1 MTSTNDG
8 KDVKSNPKSSQ
19 KGKTYYIELYKSLE
33 SRLSG
38 ESSGDERT
46 RCVGEA
52 WRRVHS
58 LCGHSAPSTHPHLL
72 CWLQRHTA
80 KTVLQTEWPKSHDQH
95 TILIDAIDA
104 FLQDCTEAI
113 SRRNGERLVWETQ
126 LQQWAEGFKKIL
138 PNPWGHPVLQALLGG
153 QVPGDEEILEWL
165 KQERGVM
172 LVTRLRQMVASKS
185 CVDLALKLA
194 ATLRTRTRPAMTPD
208 ADGAPESTEAAQE
221 TTEFADVLRQEAGF
235 TPDVWN
241 FLMDIEFVLLD
252 KVNNR
257 PACIELAKQIPFREA
272 CPLVERL
279 NNRLESSPQEK
290 KLWKNAKEVAALVA
304 QVVIARC
311 MLVPVCR
318 GDVLIAL
325 YGCFRSVVHMLG
337 EEKLATC
344 SVGLAALATTARHL
358 HTMAAAAHKQLK
370 GERTPFVC
378 QLYVR
383 AITAGMNELEK
394 LKLATEKEAE
404 ARSTEQTLSSWF
416 NHLGSLLSASHRLS
430 CECLLTAFSV
440 HPSPA
445 MYDKVKGA
453 PLLEAIK
460 DLQEPNLETTS
471 EFGSWATDSRT
482 QTNLVKTSETLN
494 MKHIQKQANVLS
506 TAIFTEGEALGL
518 EPELC
523 NDLAVLLSGPRVKTL
538 TWDMEREVLLENCRT
553 YMERTHGGTRALTT
567 ELKYLNLDPRSYE
580 HLPEEDD
587 NEDDVYYG
595 IEKGYEHL
603 LEAQEAS
610 PEYHPQLWQDP
621 FLESPSI
628 SSDESLMVVKQ
639 RKKKKK
645 RALVV
650 DPLKLDSETNSNKE
664 TERSNSIGRTKSTSR
679 DATPHHSQSSQ
690 DADHTDTKPSIE
702 SKEDKKLK
710 KEKKQE
716 LKKEK
721 KEVKE
726 RKKREKSN
734 IRRETKTDKQEE
746 VGGNLARLVGMKVV
760 RKTDEEDK
768 IDRNNALKLQSINN
782 DGKMAQK
789 ADQNKLMD
797 NKNNKLNNISNESKP
812 SDKSH
817 ENSSVVFDGLFSM
830 EDMKFPDTQIIA
842 QDKTHNILSFN
853 PLNPP
858 PLARIKPDVKDNTS
872 KLSTNNKINEEVKTS
887 VKRLIDFRRHKPDHK
902 VGDLLQCKETLLS
915 EQALLETAR
924 PKLVPVPDIPTAV
937 IAKNLESPNVP
948 KPQSSKETN
957 TRNNVKSSENKSRQK
972 TNKLHEKA
980 AKETASQR
988 AFEEF
993 LKLQSY
999 KAVNLLASG
1008 PRPQPIAKVDNVTQK
1023 KFEHLLGQNVK
1034 NPSSKINKSKPQ
1046 DLSQNS
1052 VSQKVTP
1059 KPPCNVDVPINKD
1072 VTPNPTQIP
1081 DTKYPTTIYD
1091 PTQQHF
1097 QNFLKELQQSIN
1109 AGTFVKQKPEN
1120 KSAEKLTGPKILKQK
1135 IADNAPN
1142 TFARLSYLHK
1152 SKQMENKMK
1161 TEEKMRAKIDS
1172 NQLTTDLDKMLHLQ
1186 SNGQI
1191 VISRVNKNQ
1200 VKKSIDPIP
1209 VRSAKKET
1217 SPISKIA
1224 QNHPHLISSIQA
1236 KSTIVNYNPNINLHN
1251 NLNPQYS
1258 TNVKVETA
1266 STSTALSEK
1275 DQADLVLLLRQKN
1288 KLNAGYF
1295 AQNNT
1300 NFNNQFYSSC
1310 STTNIIDSTLKCQP
1324 NVQTQN
1330 SNLLQQPIHNSISN
1344 ISKQSET
1351 SVIKQISGSSQDLI
1365 KSIPISNEIKT
1376 NINTNTVI
1384 KTVNSVAPKYIQ
1396 FKVVPKDE
1404 QEVYEIKNDLNLKES
1419 CNFRDSKPKKEII
1432 EHVPMVDNFTH
1443 LDEYLRFHNNFQPV
1457 QPLHVQNM
1465 DKNTNEVAPAIIP
1478 EPQMNMFTTSNMEI
1492 RKSEKDKLNIMICP
1506 STQEKVETII
1516 TPPVKHPPFQVKPAD
1531 TKKKSVP
1538 KVAQTATKP
1547 QPVETPK
1554 SDWESVLDDLLK
1566 HKTPSRGPKALDVA
1580 LKKDS
1585 FDKHLP
1591 QKQKTETSTKKGR
1604 GVNNES
1610 AIKNDDAAAKNT
1622 IDSQGLQ
1629 PFKETNSL
1637 NSVLDKKPNEPNST
1651 QKFVKVN
1658 SKEEEDPFISGIHN
1672 SDYDLLDELMDED
1685 LRQEIDDAY
1694 CPIDLYTPKEKETL
1708 NTTSSTFMTTENF
1721 IPKEITKS
1729 TVSDL
1734 CANIPKSTVSDLC
1747 ANIGTNVQ
1755 NNVIKCN
1762 NPKSVILNIPK
1773 RSSSIAPSDSKPRVI
1788 SNELIVSK
1796 TKVDKNISKKS
1807 KAKQNITQKPT
1818 IKADTKIITNNLQI
1832 NPKQS
1837 EGVNITTPIISIVKK
1852 SRKGN
1857 CISNIYKNKL
1867 EIPTSSI
1874 QTVDPARVI
1883 IAPQLKASQNLM
1895 MDIGV
1900 RNNSHQLHQHTLI
1913 ASSPYSVTATSNVGL
1928 NNLPPTL
1935 KQVVSPVIVNNFVG
1949 SALTKTSIN
1958 TLPTQKIITLDG
1970 RDIKLQS
1977 PVIAANNLS
1986 KNNVTTECS
1995 IAHTQA
2001 KRKNLTT
2008 KSGLN
2013 KTTKVKDDAKN
2024 YLNRGSCLVKSI
2036 VQNMDALKKPSIDE
2050 AILNN
2055 ERKVLSEVQEK
2066 LQHVPSEKCEPKNN
2080 IVINKKNL
2088 FDKDIKAQESTE
2100 SKNNIVTVKKKIFE
2114 NEVKSCES
2122 KEINSNQ
2129 ILNEKSVFK
2138 NKPTLQESFEEK
2150 NTLPA
2155 DNKKI
2160 FEESGVTKNILTI
2173 QKNLIE
2179 NPLYSKETVDKE
2191 RIQNKRM
2198 LILNK
2203 QSIHNY
2209 CRDPI
2214 ALSYSP
2220 LNQSTPVDKKL
2231 KIEKT
2236 HTIPA
2241 GSVSENIAK
2250 NFNLEQTLMVSRSRT
2265 CQEVN
2270 KKEVKK
2276 CYDKVSLLE
2285 KDCVDKILSEQSNID
2300 SNLSGNTTR
2309 IIDQINGVI
2318 NAEVPV
2324 VQQKSNCY
2332 LKSPNDLNICEE
2344 AQSSQKL
2351 GKSLLKSKKGLL
2363 KQNDTHSAYP
2373 DIQKDLRK
2381 VVENLSS
2388 KIPKLSSNKQTTEI
2402 KNITTNINE
2411 TVKAIDITDDKNKL
2425 IQSPNLDK
2433 ICKLS
2438 DENQIPEST
2447 IDVMNSVLRETKNSA
2462 YIKQKD
2468 ISIST
2473 TAGIE
2478 SNLNS
2483 SKGFIHT
2490 KIEEHTN
2497 SSNKEEKVKTD
2508 PLLDKYRDQIYFEE
2522 VPREPND
2529 DPLKRVIRIKLPNG
2543 STFRATISGKLD
2555 INVDSIF
2562 TDPQMKS
2569 ILFNSTIKNKKC
2581 TLNLRQVTVADKNN
2595 SAEKNFVN
2603 EILYPKNLSDDPE
2616 TINLISDDEEASSEE
2631 PIKYVFQTEF
2641 GDYCVPLIEKEELL
2655 KHQKRFSQKC
2665 SVRIER
2671 GDIFKKI
2678 RAAKSCLSLESNKIC
2693 GVQDLQIVD
2702 EKLLNEDDDNIIEID
2717 DSSNDSVSN
2726 INIINSPKRESNIR
2740 PKLSTDLDVLKNSI
2754 IKGLRISNTLETIVD
2769 DEPTILEENES
2780 AKIGD
2785 FESIL
2790 RESMNEEKTKWMS
2803 SCFVKLIRCDSDI
2816 SINNDKEDADVTPD
2830 DLPSCLHRSG
2840 SFSILNDYLIDN
2852 VNLGDYITNK
2862 TDESSEIKY
2871 QRSLHCDSEWLLT
2884 KASLHDIALKNVPI
2898 DNCIQSEERPLN
2910 EIHDVSTDYESDLD
2924 SNSSL
2929 TTEHN
2934 INQCV
2939 LQNQKPPSLVSIVTK
2954 YFANNPMIDLLKP
2967 IVRTI
2972 EEKSVQSVNLKRKT
2986 MYVSDQDITKCKISK
3001 TNATLNKKLK
3011 CVAPNDTYFHNIVN
3025 TEAVEGNC
3033 LKNDIM
3039 VHNETVEE
3047 FVTSDEKTSILNKD
3061 EIQISTTKQEQE
3073 NKCENNISSNLKE
3086 DKIITENTS
3095 SDTIFSD
3102 GNDDLSMTTSTTK
3115 QEQENICEN
3124 NISSNL
3130 KEDKIISENTSSDT
3144 IFSDGNDGSR
3154 MITSTTKQEQENVC
3168 ENNISNNLKEDKI
3181 ITENTSSDT
3190 IFSDGNDDISMTTS
3204 TTKQEQE
3211 NICENNISSNLKE
3224 DKIIT
3229 ENTSS
3234 DTIFSDGNDDISMTT
3249 STTKQE
3255 QENIYENNILSSN
3268 LKEDKII
3275 SENTSSD
3282 TIFSDGNDDLS
3293 MTTSTTKQEQENIC
3307 ENNISSNLKE
3317 DKIVTKNTFSDTIF
3331 SDGNDGSRMI
3341 TSTTKQEQENVCE
3354 NNISSNLKEDKI
3366 ISENTSSDTIFLDG
3380 NDCLRMTTSSIDEE
3394 GDSENLRTTSCFD
3407 YTYIGRCVVEEFLKR
3422 EKESWHENSIQ
3433 VNKTKYEGITDIK
3446 NSTDDMND
3454 NDSISRERTLTDEH
3468 CNIDK
3473 LKNLQT
3479 TLCVDDLDTLKV
3491 DNINEAKE
3499 NLTDS
3504 ILVKAETKDMCKN
3517 IKELAEKYKN
3527 VTIDESPDVLN
3538 ENIAASINDDKAEH
3552 TELSEINQT
3561 STDMNLKPKDV
3572 PLCHKTNN
3580 NNLELVLP
3588 KSNVSVQNNVTLL
3601 YSANSELMLKGS
3613 EYKDP
3618 KIGTCYLFPL
3628 RKYLKKGEEN
3638 KVFNVLT
3645 VKTEHSNNGV
3655 IENTPDEDDFHIIIP
3670 KLTYSRHRMDTNSS
3684 LQYLNSFIK
3693 RNLKRKR
3700 GSVDTKNNEKRYR
3713 KGKNID
3719 YPKLTVTAMEKSAYV
3734 KEFNR
3739 LINYWN
3745 NVEFSFSRSYNEVEN
3760 FDVCDLLKSWP
3771 IQGTMNVLTSE
3782 CNDENVLFICDNDE
3796 VKFDNDPL
3804 RKSFAEELASEYQE
3818 NEYKSIEIN
3827 ETNFS
3832 MGFGE
3837 GSDRVIQSYVDR
3849 NTLPKISAATLSDV
3863 KHAQPFLSFEYSE
3876 NLNKTSEDK
3885 IEVTERYISYIRLKD
3900 KVRSFFK
3907 RTAIELNKDWILN
3920 NTKECKNN
3928 SNMYENSNF
3937 PFDVNNLDFFGVPYC
3952 ESVVQVVQVGQ
3963 LPVSAAAQN
3972 PVTCDPRVTQVTDA
3986 SPPQCSA
3993 ENSPPDG
4000 SQASMK
4006 TEYTELTTADLSIP
4020 SIQEYDRHN
4029 QTMNMLSQENH
4040 KMSFSDENIPIE
4052 TEVNSIVKI
4061 EIAEEV
4067 LENEEQNENVENEL
4081 MNSVSN
4087 HDSNRNYTFDSNTVN
4102 SMDSQDALS
4111 FESLNN
4117 CTPYSQHEEQSESSE
4132 KTDQIAH
4139 AMNAAGINTHTE
4151 SIISEESQTI
4161 GNVLCD
4167 KSNEESGNV
4176 TQTSHESYTNTTTIS
4191 ALALQQALAQIL
4203 PPPLNRT
4210 NSSENN
4216 NQNSNTPSPQVLHIV
4231 QGKNSSVNQLTLV
4244 DNSQKSVIN
4253 ASNSTPVL
4261 HIVQN
4266 KGTSNSST
4274 SSAQQSNSFN
4284 GLSLVDGSNIQQGSN
4299 QLLHIVNSG
4308 SQKSNGNTG
4317 QLLKRVNLLTN
4328 LSNVQGNTEQK
4339 MVQFVCKSADGKSIQ
4354 LNAPHQRSMV
4364 LRLQP
4369 IESTNVQNNNCT
4381 KKSDNQNDLN
4391 SNQTTNITNSTNG
4404 NEGMTIQ
4411 QEIKSRSVYEENYAK
4426 FIQNAGKP
4434 SAPEKSTSLPKFNQ
4448 AFGKQVF
4455 QDENQKVSDM
4465 NENHSHMSSVN
4476 TTSEN
4481 SDCQSD
4487 NSMNIEQMGQ
4497 MSSPPL
4503 LLRKSPVQIT
4513 SQSPSQS
4520 NLVQQIKQTITPMN
4534 LQTMHGGVIY
4544 TRQIPVNIGGGQT
4557 INLITVPST
4566 ELVDDSNQ
4574 KQHNQS
4580 DMEQSIIKIVPQ
4592 NQTASNTEMTSEDN
4606 RNHGSNDCNQSTQ
4619 PQVLTQMRIKL
4630 PMLSKPSQM
4639 VSGTRVVRPSFF
4651 QIQRN
4656 VIGGANQPVYQQ
4668 LVLTAAPPLGQQ
4680 TIRLPQTQ
4688 TNRLIKIPS
4697 ETNQTSPESQMSSST
4712 LEQLREFDMVLE
4724 QVKERSTVQPNQ
4736 TPTSNTFNKIHIS
4749 STDAPEVT
4757 PSSNMGP
4764 SESTQQV
4771 LYTIGNNASL
4781 NVAYVNRKTTV
4792 TTSSPSVS
4800 TFVRSP
4806 DSSNINDSPSSSSQN
4821 QLPHSSSSEAQT
4833 SEMSSAQNQ
4842 HKAAKINTK
4851 TKSRPKSSSHPSSSV
4866 KINTVTPK
4874 PSTQKPFED
4883 EQTTQ
4888 RILYILAEYKE
4899 QVENSPDKDKP
4910 APRRR
4915 SNPPSNPGSSKRKK
4929 SSSGSRRSGTR
4940 DMSPVHGEDT
4950 CRTMGSE
4957 DSSCGTSQGDCTE
4970 SCLDSHSPQD
4980 SPRKVARKLTFEHET
4995 PTLPPRPQP
5004 QRNVIVADGQTITV
5018 ARSNAGKPTTA
5029 VLMPANYILPV
5040 SMVKSGQQIAIVTNR
5055 GPKILTVGGGE
5066 GGGNAVLL
5074 QRLIGPGLKPV
5085 LARPGVRHVRLPAAA
5100 LHNLQAFTLGQAAA
5114 SQQPDSTA
5122 PSMTPNPPE
5131 LVDTRATASPWAERE
5146 GQDSKLDKQP
5156 SPESSEPWNLT
5167 SSDPHD
5173 YSYEEIVRGDNMD
5186 RTVLVVHRKDGT
5198 TQRHHRLT
5206 HVSAAAL
5213 RHRYAILEHELR
5225 LQKSLSEECEDLGVD
5240 SPSASELFPEAELLF
5255 SSSPAHE
5262 APHHSHTRD
5271 WHLFQRNRP

>member
-80 KTVLQTEWPKSHDQH
+80 RTVLQTEWPKSHDQH

-208 ADGAPESTEAAQE
+208 ADGAPESTEAEQE

-494 MKHIQKQANVLS
+494 MKYIQKQANVLS

-567 ELKYLNLDPRSYE
+567 ELKYLNLDPSSYE

-610 PEYHPQLWQDP
+610 PEYNPQLWQDP

-645 RALVV
+645 RAPVE
-650 DPLKLDSETNSNKE
+650 DPLKLDSETNSKKE
-664 TERSNSIGRTKSTSR
+664 TERSNSIGRTKSNSR
-679 DATPHHSQSSQ
+679 DATPHRSQSSQ
-690 DADHTDTKPSIE
+690 DADHTDTKPSIQ

-716 LKKEK
+716 LKKDK

-726 RKKREKSN
+726 RKKRDKSN
-734 IRRETKTDKQEE
+734 IRRETKTDKQEK

-782 DGKMAQK
+782 DGKMGK
-789 ADQNKLMD
+789 KTDQNKLMD
-797 NKNNKLNNISNESKP
+797 NKSNKLNNISNESKP

-817 ENSSVVFDGLFSM
+817 ENSAVVFDGLFSM

-872 KLSTNNKINEEVKTS
+872 KLSTNNKISKEVKKS
-887 VKRLIDFRRHKPDHK
+887 VKKLIDFRPHKLQDQK
-902 VGDLLQCKETLLS
+902 VCDLLQCKETLLS
-915 EQALLETAR
+915 EQSLLETAR
-924 PKLVPVPDIPTAV
+924 PKLVPVPAIPTAV
-937 IAKNLESPNVP
+937 IAKNVESPNVP

-957 TRNNVKSSENKSRQK
+957 TRHNVKSSENKSRQK

-999 KAVNLLASG
+999 EAVNLLASG
-1008 PRPQPIAKVDNVTQK
+1008 PRPQPVAKVDNVIQK
-1023 KFEHLLGQNVK
+1023 KFEHLLDQNVK
-1034 NPSSKINKSKPQ
+1034 NQSLKINKSKPQ

-1059 KPPCNVDVPINKD
+1059 KPPCNIDVPINKD

-1081 DTKYPTTIYD
+1081 DTKYPPIYD

-1097 QNFLKELQQSIN
+1097 QKFLKELQQSIN

-1120 KSAEKLTGPKILKQK
+1120 KSAEKLTGPRILKQK

-1161 TEEKMRAKIDS
+1161 TEEEMRAKIDS

-1200 VKKSIDPIP
+1200 VKKSVDPIP

-1217 SPISKIA
+1217 SPVSKIA
-1224 QNHPHLISSIQA
+1224 QNHPHLISSLQA
-1236 KSTIVNYNPNINLHN
+1236 KPTIGNYNPNISLHN

-1266 STSTALSEK
+1266 CTSSALSER
-1275 DQADLVLLLRQKN
+1275 DQVDLVLLLRQKN

-1295 AQNNT
+1295 DQNKT
-1300 NFNNQFYSSC
+1300 NFNDQFYSSC

-1365 KSIPISNEIKT
+1365 KSIPITNEIKT
-1376 NINTNTVI
+1376 NITNTNTVI
-1384 KTVNSVAPKYIQ
+1384 KTVSSVAPKYIQ
-1396 FKVVPKDE
+1396 FKVLPKDE

-1432 EHVPMVDNFTH
+1432 DHVPRVDNFTH

-1457 QPLHVQNM
+1457 QPLHLQKM

-1478 EPQMNMFTTSNMEI
+1478 EPQMTMFTTSNMEI
-1492 RKSEKDKLNIMICP
+1492 RESEKDKLNIMICL
-1506 STQEKVETII
+1506 STQENII
-1516 TPPVKHPPFQVKPAD
+1516 TPPMKQPPFQVKPAD

-1547 QPVETPK
+1547 QPVEPPK

-1585 FDKHLP
+1585 FEKHLP
-1591 QKQKTETSTKKGR
+1591 QKQKTKTSTKKGR
-1604 GVNNES
+1604 GVNNQ
-1610 AIKNDDAAAKNT
+1610 AIKNDDTATKNT
-1622 IDSQGLQ
+1622 IDSQGFQ

-1637 NSVLDKKPNEPNST
+1637 NSVLEKKANEPNET

-1721 IPKEITKS
+1721 IPKEITKT

-1734 CANIPKSTVSDLC
+1734 CANIPKPTVSDLCENIPKPTVSDLC

-1773 RSSSIAPSDSKPRVI
+1773 RSFSIASSESKPRVI

-1796 TKVDKNISKKS
+1796 TKVDKNIIKKS
-1807 KAKQNITQKPT
+1807 KTKQNITQKPT

-1857 CISNIYKNKL
+1857 CISNIHKNKL

-1874 QTVDPARVI
+1874 QTVDPAKVI
-1883 IAPQLKASQNLM
+1883 IAPQLKASQNLTVQSGNLK
-1895 MDIGV
+1895 DTGV
-1900 RNNSHQLHQHTLI
+1900 RNNSPQLNQHTLI
-1913 ASSPYSVTATSNVGL
+1913 ASSPYNSATATSTVGL
-1928 NNLPPTL
+1928 NNLPPTS

-1949 SALTKTSIN
+1949 SALTKPSIN
-1958 TLPTQKIITLDG
+1958 TPPTQQIITLDG

-1977 PVIAANNLS
+1977 PVIAGLS
-1986 KNNVTTECS
+1986 KTVTTECS

-2036 VQNMDALKKPSIDE
+2036 VQNSDALKKPSIDE

-2088 FDKDIKAQESTE
+2088 FEKDIKAQESTE
-2100 SKNNIVTVKKKIFE
+2100 PKKNIMTVKKKIFE
-2114 NEVKSCES
+2114 N
-2122 KEINSNQ
+2122 
-2129 ILNEKSVFK
+2129 
-2138 NKPTLQESFEEK
+2138 KPTLQESVEEN
-2150 NTLPA
+2150 NTLPP

-2160 FEESGVTKNILTI
+2160 FEESGITKNII
-2173 QKNLIE
+2173 IAQKNLIE
-2179 NPLYSKETVDKE
+2179 NPLHSKESVDKE

-2203 QSIHNY
+2203 QTIHNY

-2214 ALSYSP
+2214 PLSYSS
-2220 LNQSTPVDKKL
+2220 LNPSTPVDKTQ

-2236 HTIPA
+2236 HTIPE
-2241 GSVSENIAK
+2241 GSVSENIA
-2250 NFNLEQTLMVSRSRT
+2250 NILNLEQTLMVSRSRI

-2270 KKEVKK
+2270 KKEDKK
-2276 CYDKVSLLE
+2276 CYDKES
-2285 KDCVDKILSEQSNID
+2285 LSEKD
-2300 SNLSGNTTR
+2300 SNLSGNTTK
-2309 IIDQINGVI
+2309 IIDQTNGVI
-2318 NAEVPV
+2318 NAEVPA

-2332 LKSPNDLNICEE
+2332 LKSLNDMNICEKT
-2344 AQSSQKL
+2344 QLSQKL
-2351 GKSLLKSKKGLL
+2351 GRSLLKSQKGLL

-2373 DIQKDLRK
+2373 DIQKDLGK

-2388 KIPKLSSNKQTTEI
+2388 KIPRLSSDKQTTEI
-2402 KNITTNINE
+2402 KNTNTNINE

-2433 ICKLS
+2433 ICKMS
-2438 DENQIPEST
+2438 DENQIPEND
-2447 IDVMNSVLRETKNSA
+2447 IDVMNTVLSETKNSA
-2462 YIKQKD
+2462 CLKQKD

-2483 SKGFIHT
+2483 SKSFIKS

-2497 SSNKEEKVKTD
+2497 SRKKEEKVKTD

-2522 VPREPND
+2522 VPREPKD

-2603 EILYPKNLSDDPE
+2603 EILYPKNVSDDPE
-2616 TINLISDDEEASSEE
+2616 TINLISDDEDANSEE
-2631 PIKYVFQTEF
+2631 PIKHVFQTEF
-2641 GDYCVPLIEKEELL
+2641 GDYCVPLIEKEVFL

-2665 SVRIER
+2665 SVMIER
-2671 GDIFKKI
+2671 GDILKKI
-2678 RAAKSCLSLESNKIC
+2678 RAAKACLRLESNKIS
-2693 GVQDLQIVD
+2693 GVQELQQQIVD

-2717 DSSNDSVSN
+2717 DSSNDSVNN

-2754 IKGLRISNTLETIVD
+2754 IKGLRIANTLETIVD
-2769 DEPTILEENES
+2769 DKPTILEENES
-2780 AKIGD
+2780 AEIGE
-2785 FESIL
+2785 FENIL
-2790 RESMNEEKTKWMS
+2790 RESINEEKTKWMS

-2816 SINNDKEDADVTPD
+2816 SINNDKVDADVTPD
-2830 DLPSCLHRSG
+2830 DSPSCLHRSG
-2840 SFSILNDYLIDN
+2840 SFSILNDYLMDN
-2852 VNLGDYITNK
+2852 VNLGDDIPNK
-2862 TDESSEIKY
+2862 TDETSEIKCK
-2871 QRSLHCDSEWLLT
+2871 RSLHCDSEWLLT

-2898 DNCIQSEERPLN
+2898 NNCILSEERPLN

-2924 SNSSL
+2924 SNSSH

-2954 YFANNPMIDLLKP
+2954 YFANIPMIDLLKP
-2967 IVRTI
+2967 IVIPI
-2972 EEKSVQSVNLKRKT
+2972 EEKSVQPVNLKRKT
-2986 MYVSDQDITKCKISK
+2986 MHVSDQDITKCKISK
-3001 TNATLNKKLK
+3001 TNATLNKQLK
-3011 CVAPNDTYFHNIVN
+3011 YPNKSKIISKIAPNDTYLHNIVN

-3047 FVTSDEKTSILNKD
+3047 FVTSDEKTSSLNKD

-3073 NKCENNISSNLKE
+3073 NIS
-3086 DKIITENTS
+3086 
-3095 SDTIFSD
+3095 
-3102 GNDDLSMTTSTTK
+3102 
-3115 QEQENICEN
+3115 
-3124 NISSNL
+3124 
-3130 KEDKIISENTSSDT
+3130 
-3144 IFSDGNDGSR
+3144 
-3154 MITSTTKQEQENVC
+3154 
-3168 ENNISNNLKEDKI
+3168 ENNISN
-3181 ITENTSSDT
+3181 
-3190 IFSDGNDDISMTTS
+3190 
-3204 TTKQEQE
+3204 
-3211 NICENNISSNLKE
+3211 
-3224 DKIIT
+3224 
-3229 ENTSS
+3229 
-3234 DTIFSDGNDDISMTT
+3234 
-3249 STTKQE
+3249 
-3255 QENIYENNILSSN
+3255 
-3268 LKEDKII
+3268 
-3275 SENTSSD
+3275 
-3282 TIFSDGNDDLS
+3282 
-3293 MTTSTTKQEQENIC
+3293 
-3307 ENNISSNLKE
+3307 
-3317 DKIVTKNTFSDTIF
+3317 
-3331 SDGNDGSRMI
+3331 
-3341 TSTTKQEQENVCE
+3341 
-3354 NNISSNLKEDKI
+3354 
-3366 ISENTSSDTIFLDG
+3366 G

-3394 GDSENLRTTSCFD
+3394 GDDENLRTTSCFD
-3407 YTYIGRCVVEEFLKR
+3407 YTYTGRCFVEEFLKR
-3422 EKESWHENSIQ
+3422 EKESWHENSILF
-3433 VNKTKYEGITDIK
+3433 NKTKYEGITVIK

-3454 NDSISRERTLTDEH
+3454 NDSITKENTSTDEH
-3468 CNIDK
+3468 CNTDK
-3473 LKNLQT
+3473 LKNFHNT
-3479 TLCVDDLDTLKV
+3479 PCADDLDSLEV

-3504 ILVKAETKDMCKN
+3504 ILVKTETKETCKN
-3517 IKELAEKYKN
+3517 IKELAEKSEN
-3527 VTIDESPDVLN
+3527 VTIDESPDGLN
-3538 ENIAASINDDKAEH
+3538 ENNTIAASINNDKAEN

-3561 STDMNLKPKDV
+3561 SSDMNLKPKDV
-3572 PLCHKTNN
+3572 PLCHKTDN

-3588 KSNVSVQNNVTLL
+3588 KSNVSVQNNVTLV
-3601 YSANSELMLKGS
+3601 YNTNSELILKGS

-3628 RKYLKKGEEN
+3628 RTYLKKVEEN
-3638 KVFNVLT
+3638 KVLNVLT
-3645 VKTEHSNNGV
+3645 LKTEHSNNGV
-3655 IENTPDEDDFHIIIP
+3655 IETTLDEDDLHIIIP

-3700 GSVDTKNNEKRYR
+3700 DSLDTKNNQKRYR

-3771 IQGTMNVLTSE
+3771 IQGRMNVLTNE
-3782 CNDENVLFICDNDE
+3782 CNDENVLFISDNDE
-3796 VKFDNDPL
+3796 AKFDSDPL
-3804 RKSFAEELASEYQE
+3804 DKTFAEELASEYQE

-3863 KHAQPFLSFEYSE
+3863 KHAQPFLSFEYCE
-3876 NLNKTSEDK
+3876 NFNKTSEDK

-3907 RTAIELNKDWILN
+3907 RTAIELNNDWILN

-3937 PFDVNNLDFFGVPYC
+3937 PFDLNNLDFFGVPYC

-4040 KMSFSDENIPIE
+4040 KMFSDENIPIE

-4067 LENEEQNENVENEL
+4067 LENEEHNENMENEL

-4087 HDSNRNYTFDSNTVN
+4087 HDSNRNYTFDTNTVN
-4102 SMDSQDALS
+4102 SMDSQDA
-4111 FESLNN
+4111 
-4117 CTPYSQHEEQSESSE
+4117 
-4132 KTDQIAH
+4132 
-4139 AMNAAGINTHTE
+4139 
-4151 SIISEESQTI
+4151 
-4161 GNVLCD
+4161 
-4167 KSNEESGNV
+4167 
-4176 TQTSHESYTNTTTIS
+4176 
-4191 ALALQQALAQIL
+4191 
-4203 PPPLNRT
+4203 
-4210 NSSENN
+4210 
-4216 NQNSNTPSPQVLHIV
+4216 
-4231 QGKNSSVNQLTLV
+4231 
-4244 DNSQKSVIN
+4244 
-4253 ASNSTPVL
+4253 
-4261 HIVQN
+4261 
-4266 KGTSNSST
+4266 
-4274 SSAQQSNSFN
+4274 
-4284 GLSLVDGSNIQQGSN
+4284 
-4299 QLLHIVNSG
+4299 
-4308 SQKSNGNTG
+4308 
-4317 QLLKRVNLLTN
+4317 
-4328 LSNVQGNTEQK
+4328 
-4339 MVQFVCKSADGKSIQ
+4339 
-4354 LNAPHQRSMV
+4354 
-4364 LRLQP
+4364 
-4369 IESTNVQNNNCT
+4369 
-4381 KKSDNQNDLN
+4381 
-4391 SNQTTNITNSTNG
+4391 
-4404 NEGMTIQ
+4404 
-4411 QEIKSRSVYEENYAK
+4411 
-4426 FIQNAGKP
+4426 
-4434 SAPEKSTSLPKFNQ
+4434 
-4448 AFGKQVF
+4448 
-4455 QDENQKVSDM
+4455 
-4465 NENHSHMSSVN
+4465 
-4476 TTSEN
+4476 
-4481 SDCQSD
+4481 
-4487 NSMNIEQMGQ
+4487 
-4497 MSSPPL
+4497 
-4503 LLRKSPVQIT
+4503 
-4513 SQSPSQS
+4513 
-4520 NLVQQIKQTITPMN
+4520 
-4534 LQTMHGGVIY
+4534 
-4544 TRQIPVNIGGGQT
+4544 
-4557 INLITVPST
+4557 
-4566 ELVDDSNQ
+4566 
-4574 KQHNQS
+4574 
-4580 DMEQSIIKIVPQ
+4580 
-4592 NQTASNTEMTSEDN
+4592 
-4606 RNHGSNDCNQSTQ
+4606 
-4619 PQVLTQMRIKL
+4619 
-4630 PMLSKPSQM
+4630 
-4639 VSGTRVVRPSFF
+4639 
-4651 QIQRN
+4651 
-4656 VIGGANQPVYQQ
+4656 
-4668 LVLTAAPPLGQQ
+4668 
-4680 TIRLPQTQ
+4680 
-4688 TNRLIKIPS
+4688 
-4697 ETNQTSPESQMSSST
+4697 
-4712 LEQLREFDMVLE
+4712 
-4724 QVKERSTVQPNQ
+4724 
-4736 TPTSNTFNKIHIS
+4736 
-4749 STDAPEVT
+4749 
-4757 PSSNMGP
+4757 
-4764 SESTQQV
+4764 
-4771 LYTIGNNASL
+4771 
-4781 NVAYVNRKTTV
+4781 
-4792 TTSSPSVS
+4792 
-4800 TFVRSP
+4800 
-4806 DSSNINDSPSSSSQN
+4806 
-4821 QLPHSSSSEAQT
+4821 
-4833 SEMSSAQNQ
+4833 
-4842 HKAAKINTK
+4842 
-4851 TKSRPKSSSHPSSSV
+4851 
-4866 KINTVTPK
+4866 
-4874 PSTQKPFED
+4874 
-4883 EQTTQ
+4883 
-4888 RILYILAEYKE
+4888 
-4899 QVENSPDKDKP
+4899 
-4910 APRRR
+4910 
-4915 SNPPSNPGSSKRKK
+4915 
-4929 SSSGSRRSGTR
+4929 
-4940 DMSPVHGEDT
+4940 
-4950 CRTMGSE
+4950 
-4957 DSSCGTSQGDCTE
+4957 
-4970 SCLDSHSPQD
+4970 
-4980 SPRKVARKLTFEHET
+4980 
-4995 PTLPPRPQP
+4995 
-5004 QRNVIVADGQTITV
+5004 
-5018 ARSNAGKPTTA
+5018 
-5029 VLMPANYILPV
+5029 
-5040 SMVKSGQQIAIVTNR
+5040 
-5055 GPKILTVGGGE
+5055 
-5066 GGGNAVLL
+5066 
-5074 QRLIGPGLKPV
+5074 
-5085 LARPGVRHVRLPAAA
+5085 
-5100 LHNLQAFTLGQAAA
+5100 
-5114 SQQPDSTA
+5114 
-5122 PSMTPNPPE
+5122 
-5131 LVDTRATASPWAERE
+5131 
-5146 GQDSKLDKQP
+5146 
-5156 SPESSEPWNLT
+5156 
-5167 SSDPHD
+5167 
-5173 YSYEEIVRGDNMD
+5173 
-5186 RTVLVVHRKDGT
+5186 
-5198 TQRHHRLT
+5198 
-5206 HVSAAAL
+5206 
-5213 RHRYAILEHELR
+5213 
-5225 LQKSLSEECEDLGVD
+5225 
-5240 SPSASELFPEAELLF
+5240 
-5255 SSSPAHE
+5255 
-5262 APHHSHTRD
+5262 
-5271 WHLFQRNRP
+5271 